1 MHQNFKIL
9 SLIGLS
15 LIFFIIL
22 DLISFSQIVDQI
34 KPAFFL
40 LSFIYWNIAIPERM
54 NLFFVF
60 FFGFLM
66 DFIQGTVLGLYPLI
80 LVSISYLSQRF
91 FYQFRPLKF
100 IQQTVVIFLIFLVIR
115 FIIAVDLNDS
125 NPSSLTLA
133 DKEYVL
139 LSVAFALVNSI
150 FWIPLVSV
158 HRIYRRKFIK
168 TEV

>member
-1 MHQNFKIL
+1 MHKNFKSL
-9 SLIGLS
+9 SLISLS

-22 DLISFSQIVDQI
+22 DLISFSQTVDQI
-34 KPAFFL
+34 KPALFL
-40 LSFIYWNIAIPERM
+40 LSFIYWNIALPERM

-66 DFIQGTVLGLYPLI
+66 DFIQGTVLGVYPLI
-80 LVSISYLSQRF
+80 LVFISYLSQRF

-100 IQQTVVIFLIFLVIR
+100 IQQTLVIFLIFLVIR
-115 FIIAVDLNDS
+115 FLIAVDLNDS

-139 LSVAFALVNSI
+139 LSLAFALVNSI
-150 FWIPLVSV
+150 FWVPLASV
-158 HRIYRRKFIK
+158 HRIYRRKWIK
-168 TEV
+168 AEM

>member
-9 SLIGLS
+9 SLISLS

-168 TEV
+168 AEM

>member
-1 MHQNFKIL
+1 MHQNFKSL
-9 SLIGLS
+9 SLISLS

-168 TEV
+168 AEM